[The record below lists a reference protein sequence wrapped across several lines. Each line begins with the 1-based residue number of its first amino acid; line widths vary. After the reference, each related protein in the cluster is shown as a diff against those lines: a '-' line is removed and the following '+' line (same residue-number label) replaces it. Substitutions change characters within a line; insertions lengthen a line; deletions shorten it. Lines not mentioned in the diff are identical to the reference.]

1 MKMFIYI
8 WVTLLI
14 AIIFSSDNPE
24 SYLVLER
31 SLPLVLG
38 ASLGGV
44 LACTSIIISVL
55 SSSSEKTKTTA
66 QSSQKYQS
74 FVTSLEN
81 DVKLLVICLFL
92 TVSLPYLRTLE
103 YPITIELFGLSVH
116 YLKHKF
122 FSIIEVFVAILAF
135 LIIFEIVTV
144 LVSILRKMMV
154 IQTKD

>member
-8 WVTLLI
+8 LVTLLI

-103 YPITIELFGLSVH
+103 YPITIELFGLSGH